1 VSSNLEH
8 RNKKANDIHEGKW
21 NGLGGKFEA
30 GETPEE
36 CIVREVY
43 EESGLSIRDPKLC
56 GLLMFPQFKGND
68 WYVFVFT
75 ADDFSGELIDSPEGR
90 LEWIQDEKIRNLN
103 LWESDHIFMPW
114 IREGKFFSAKFEYE
128 GDKMHGY
135 EVTFHSPNSDK
146 PKPKRIQPQSTRS
159 GIKVFLCVP
168 S

>member
-1 VSSNLEH
+1 MILATLCYVKHERCTLMVH
-8 RNKKANDIHEGKW
+8 RIKKANDIHEGKW

-36 CIVREVY
+36 CIIREVY

-75 ADDFSGELIDSPEGR
+75 ANAFSGELIDSPEGK
-90 LEWIQDEKIRNLN
+90 LEWIPDESVLSLH

-114 IREGKFFSAKFEYE
+114 ILEGRFFSAKFEYE
-128 GDKMHGY
+128 GDVMRAY
-135 EVTFHSPNSDK
+135 EVVFHS
-146 PKPKRIQPQSTRS
+146 RA
-159 GIKVFLCVP
+159 
-168 S
+168 